1 MKRALHC
8 VQKFSFQRGI
18 QEGTSTLTGLCHS
31 ALYQVAFS
39 RLMSFLCV
47 KSLVNNNGCFY
58 LRSYTPSGHQWHSFW
73 SGVSHETPCADAGTT
88 SPEQC
93 QWQRIVC
100 KGGKKAVLHVCPI
113 SKIGSIW
120 KHNLARQRGG
130 QETPE
135 YHLKHQQEGISHLKP
150 QLMGMSSFSRT
161 SERLPLGQYSVMML
175 TYGTSMEPPINLHRL
190 GWSSCLCR
198 INERTNTG
206 GCELIEE

>member
-1 MKRALHC
+1 MHEEDTPLCTKVFL
-8 VQKFSFQRGI
+8 SRGAFKKVLPA
-18 QEGTSTLTGLCHS
+18 TRVCHS

-47 KSLVNNNGCFY
+47 KSFVNNNGCFY

-73 SGVSHETPCADAGTT
+73 SEVSHETPCADAGMT

-93 QWQRIVC
+93 QWQRTVC
-100 KGGKKAVLHVCPI
+100 KEGEKAVLPVCPM
-113 SKIGSIW
+113 SNIGSIW

-130 QETPE
+130 QEIQE
-135 YHLKHQQEGISHLKP
+135 YHLNHQQEGISHLKP

-161 SERLPLGQYSVMML
+161 SDRLPLGQYSVMML

-190 GWSSCLCR
+190 GWSSCLCP
-198 INERTNTG
+198 IKERTQEGVNS
-206 GCELIEE
+206 